1 MISSAKKY
9 PEQAQVSNRILMG
22 TSIEGDL
29 HSDGDVRID
38 GKVKGTVKITGKLV
52 VGEHGVVE
60 GEVEC
65 KNAAVAGTV
74 EGTFKIAQTL
84 SIAQSGKVSGEIHTE
99 KLSVEPGAELNGS
112 VTMGTAVM
120 RKVSKEEDNNAKTA

>member
-9 PEQAQVSNRILMG
+9 PEQAQASNRILMG

-29 HSDGDVRID
+29 LSDGDVRID
-38 GKVKGTVKITGKLV
+38 GTVKGTVKISGKLV

-65 KNAAVAGTV
+65 KNAAIAGTV

-84 SIAQSGKVSGEIHTE
+84 SIAQSGKVSGQIHTE

-112 VTMGTAVM
+112 VTMGAVM
-120 RKVSKEEDNNAKTA
+120 RKVSKEEESNAKTA

>member
-9 PEQAQVSNRILMG
+9 PEQAQASNRILIG
-22 TSIEGDL
+22 TSIQGDL
-29 HSDGDVRID
+29 ISDGDVRID
-38 GKVKGTVKITGKLV
+38 GKIKGNVKIAGKLV

-74 EGTFKIAQTL
+74 EGMFKVAQTL
-84 SIAQSGKVSGEIHTE
+84 SVAQSGKVSGQVHTE

-112 VTMGTAVM
+112 VSMGAVM
-120 RKVSKEEDNNAKTA
+120 RKVSQEEESSAQTA

>member
-9 PEQAQVSNRILMG
+9 PEQAQASNRILMG

-29 HSDGDVRID
+29 LSDGDVRID
-38 GKVKGTVKITGKLV
+38 GKVKGTVKISGKLV

-65 KNAAVAGTV
+65 KNAAIAGTV

-84 SIAQSGKVSGEIHTE
+84 SIAQWLIFSTH
-99 KLSVEPGAELNGS
+99 LPAYFYAPRLYSVLFAFTQLII
-112 VTMGTAVM
+112 TAKNSIFSF
-120 RKVSKEEDNNAKTA
+120 RLFYTY

>member
-9 PEQAQVSNRILMG
+9 PEQAQASNRILMG

-29 HSDGDVRID
+29 LSDGDVRID
-38 GKVKGTVKITGKLV
+38 GKVKGTVKISGKLV

-65 KNAAVAGTV
+65 KNAAIAGTV
-74 EGTFKIAQTL
+74 EGAFKIAQTL
-84 SIAQSGKVSGEIHTE
+84 SIAQSGKISGQIHTE

-112 VTMGTAVM
+112 VTMGTVM
-120 RKVSKEEDNNAKTA
+120 RKVVKEEATQTA

>member
-9 PEQAQVSNRILMG
+9 PEQAQASNRILMG

-29 HSDGDVRID
+29 LSDGDVRID
-38 GKVKGTVKITGKLV
+38 GKVKGTVKISGKLV

-84 SIAQSGKVSGEIHTE
+84 SIAQSGKVNGQIHTE

-112 VTMGTAVM
+112 VTMGAVM
-120 RKVSKEEDNNAKTA
+120 RKVSKEEENNAKTA

>member
-9 PEQAQVSNRILMG
+9 PEQAQASNRILMG
-22 TSIEGDL
+22 TNIQGDL
-29 HSDGDVRID
+29 VSDGDVRID
-38 GKVKGTVKITGKLV
+38 GKVKGNVKIAGKLV

-74 EGTFKIAQTL
+74 EGTFKVAQTL
-84 SIAQSGKVSGEIHTE
+84 SVAQTGKVSGQV
-99 KLSVEPGAELNGS
+99 LSVEPGAELNGS
-112 VTMGTAVM
+112 VSMGAVM
-120 RKVSKEEDNNAKTA
+120 RKVVKEEEAATQTA